1 MKKYIYL
8 LLIGVFGLFAFKAE
22 DYFEISKNLDI
33 FAEVYKEV
41 NTTYVDEVKPG
52 ELIRAA
58 IDGML
63 KSLDP
68 YTNFYSESQ
77 AEDYRYQVTGTY
89 AGIGSTIRTID
100 DYVYIE
106 SPVEGFPA
114 HKAGLL
120 PGDKILAVDGEDM
133 KGKKSSEVTE
143 YLKGKAGTSF
153 ELTLERM
160 GEGKLTKSITREKI
174 KIKNVPYQGI
184 IEDEI
189 GYIKL
194 TGFTPNAGKEVR
206 DAVIDLKGK
215 GAKKLV
221 LDLRNNGGGLLHEAI
236 NIVNVFVPRGE
247 TIVITRGKFEEDN
260 RSYKTLN
267 SPVDI
272 EIPLVILINGNSASA
287 SEIVSGALQDLD
299 RAVLVGRNS
308 FGKGLVQTTKRLTY
322 NTSMKITTAKYYI
335 PSGRLIQRLD
345 YGNKVNGRAIAVADS
360 TKRAFKTRNGRA
372 VTDGEGIQPDIK
384 IDVAKYSEVA
394 QALLRNN
401 HVFQFANEYRSK
413 NDETVEPMQFD
424 ITESVYDA
432 FKTYLTDKK
441 YAYTTRTE
449 KDIEDLEKQ
458 AKKDNYFDLLS
469 AEIERLNT
477 AMAST
482 KKNDLVNHKEELKE
496 ILEYE
501 IIKRYYFER
510 GRVEISFDNDPDWA
524 RVKELL
530 SDNAKYNTLIGK

>member
-8 LLIGVFGLFAFKAE
+8 LLIGVFVLFAFKAE

-68 YTNFYSESQ
+68 YTNFYSEAQ

-100 DYVYIE
+100 DYVHIE

-153 ELTLERM
+153 ELTIERM
-160 GEGKLTKSITREKI
+160 GEGELTKSITREKI

-215 GAKKLV
+215 GAKKLLEKEIDGV
-221 LDLRNNGGGLLHEAI
+221 CFNGDTSQQGGLYTVLNVSLPPHDNASTLLFQLDMNGICASGGSACNSGAI
-236 NIVNVFVPRGE
+236 GSSHVLEGIGHP
-247 TIVITRGKFEEDN
+247 TN
-260 RSYKTLN
+260 RS
-267 SPVDI
+267 
-272 EIPLVILINGNSASA
+272 
-287 SEIVSGALQDLD
+287 
-299 RAVLVGRNS
+299 AVRFS
-308 FGKGLVQTTKRLTY
+308 F
-322 NTSMKITTAKYYI
+322 
-335 PSGRLIQRLD
+335 
-345 YGNKVNGRAIAVADS
+345 
-360 TKRAFKTRNGRA
+360 
-372 VTDGEGIQPDIK
+372 
-384 IDVAKYSEVA
+384 
-394 QALLRNN
+394 
-401 HVFQFANEYRSK
+401 SK
-413 NDETVEPMQFD
+413 F
-424 ITESVYDA
+424 
-432 FKTYLTDKK
+432 
-441 YAYTTRTE
+441 TTR
-449 KDIEDLEKQ
+449 
-458 AKKDNYFDLLS
+458 
-469 AEIERLNT
+469 
-477 AMAST
+477 
-482 KKNDLVNHKEELKE
+482 KEVDYAVGKLKE
-496 ILEYE
+496 LF
-501 IIKRYYFER
+501 R
-510 GRVEISFDNDPDWA
+510 
-524 RVKELL
+524 
-530 SDNAKYNTLIGK
+530 

>member
-1 MKKYIYL
+1 LKKYIYL

-68 YTNFYSESQ
+68 YTNFYSEAQ